1 MVWQT
6 AILVDIFINQVY
18 KKEIFL
24 VFSFLSWG
32 LGTRKTCGFAN
43 KALFSLR
50 LKLNHDCPTSSLFCR
65 GLFNA

>member
-18 KKEIFL
+18 KKGIFL
-24 VFSFLSWG
+24 VNKLE
-32 LGTRKTCGFAN
+32 LGSENKTCGFAN

-50 LKLNHDCPTSSLFCR
+50 LKLNHDCPHQLFEV
-65 GLFNA
+65 